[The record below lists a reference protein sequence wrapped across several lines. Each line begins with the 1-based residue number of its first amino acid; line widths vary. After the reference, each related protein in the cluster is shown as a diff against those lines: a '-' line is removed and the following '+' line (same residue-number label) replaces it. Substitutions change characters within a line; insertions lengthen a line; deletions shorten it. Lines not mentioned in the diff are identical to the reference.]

1 MWVVLAPAAYLLGTF
16 PSATLVAS
24 ASGVDISATG
34 SGNPGASNVTRALG
48 WRKGA
53 LVFVLDALKGVLA
66 TLAGLWLGGRAGGY
80 VFGAAAILGHIFPLT
95 RRLRGGKGVAT
106 GAGVIA
112 VLQPVVAAVVAAIWL
127 VVSRVTGKA
136 AVASITAVVAA
147 ADRPRRDGRAGMGD
161 RGDGRVVRAAR
172 GAPHEQHPAPATP
185 RGARARAD
193 AGQGGAVRLLDPLAL
208 GSVVAPNR
216 VMFGPHVT
224 NLGDDERRISV
235 RHVAYY
241 RRRAAGGCGLVVT
254 EGASV
259 HESDWPY
266 ERAPDAARCADG
278 WGAVAAAVH
287 EHGTLAIASL
297 DHAGGQGSSA
307 YSQRELWAPSRVP
320 EVTTREVPKWMEDD
334 DIAAVVAGFGAAA
347 RIAVDA
353 GCDGVEIN
361 AGQHSLVRQF
371 LSGLTNNRIDRWGVA
386 GPASTGRTQF
396 AHDVIAAARAAIG
409 DARVLGLRLSC
420 DELAPWAGITPDAA
434 LAIAAELTAEAVD
447 YLVVTRGSIF
457 SAEQTRP
464 DFHQPP
470 AFNREL
476 ARVVAAAVTVP
487 VFAQGSIVDVDDAE
501 WMVDPDG
508 GGCAGVEMTRAQIAE
523 PDLVAKLRRGAA
535 RPHPAVHALQPD
547 VSGTRRPQPDRDV
560 RRGADV
566 GARDGGSRLVRGG
579 RNAAPGGDRRR
590 RRRRARVGACRRR
603 PRPHGAARGRVGP
616 PRRHGCRRRAA
627 RCAGALARVV
637 GAGRAACVG
646 RPRQRGGRCR
656 HARCRRG
663 GAVHGRPARRRRVR
677 ARRGRPRARRVHRHR
692 NAPPR
697 RCHPARRW

>member
-1 MWVVLAPAAYLLGTF
+1 M
-16 PSATLVAS
+16 
-24 ASGVDISATG
+24 
-34 SGNPGASNVTRALG
+34 
-48 WRKGA
+48 
-53 LVFVLDALKGVLA
+53 
-66 TLAGLWLGGRAGGY
+66 
-80 VFGAAAILGHIFPLT
+80 
-95 RRLRGGKGVAT
+95 
-106 GAGVIA
+106 
-112 VLQPVVAAVVAAIWL
+112 
-127 VVSRVTGKA
+127 
-136 AVASITAVVAA
+136 
-147 ADRPRRDGRAGMGD
+147 
-161 RGDGRVVRAAR
+161 
-172 GAPHEQHPAPATP
+172 
-185 RGARARAD
+185 
-193 AGQGGAVRLLDPLAL
+193 
-208 GSVVAPNR
+208 
-216 VMFGPHVT
+216 
-224 NLGDDERRISV
+224 
-235 RHVAYY
+235 
-241 RRRAAGGCGLVVT
+241 
-254 EGASV
+254 

-266 ERAPDAARCADG
+266 ERAPDASRCADG

-386 GPASTGRTQF
+386 GPGSTGRTQF

-434 LAIAAELTAEAVD
+434 LAIAAELTAGTVD

-476 ARVVAAAVTVP
+476 ARAVAAAVTVP

-501 WMVDPDG
+501 WMVDPDR

-523 PDLVAKLRRGAA
+523 PDLVAKLRRGERDRI
-535 RPHPAVHALQPD
+535 RPC
-547 VSGTRRPQPDRDV
+547 TRCNQTCQVRDV
-560 RRGADV
+560 RNPIVTCV
-566 GARDGGSRLVRGG
+566 GEPTSGRETEDPDWYAAAATPRRVAIVGGGVAGLEL
-579 RNAAPGGDRRR
+579 
-590 RRRRARVGACRRR
+590 ARVAAARGHTVQLVEGSDRLGGIAAVAG
-603 PRPHGAARGRVGP
+603 PHGALVHWLESSVLAEPRASVVRGNVVDD
-616 PRRHGCRRRAA
+616 AA
-627 RCAGALARVV
+627 TLDVDVV
-637 GAGRAACVG
+637 VQCTGG
-646 RPRQRGGRCR
+646 QRGVAEYALGEGVRE
-656 HARCRRG
+656 HG
-663 GAVHGRPARRRRVR
+663 GYTDIG
-677 ARRGRPRARRVHRHR
+677 

-697 RCHPARRW
+697 PCHPARRW